1 MQCSQQKYLRQPK
14 VKGGTEEKH
23 TGYILKAMSA
33 FLACH
38 VSFIRHATGL
48 CKLAVYREQL
58 PFLWQ
63 KAMEHH
69 IQGRVVSEGVPCP
82 WGALCPGE
90 HHLFASVLDV
100 TINRPWFYFHRAVT

>member
-1 MQCSQQKYLRQPK
+1 MQCSQQQYLQQPK

-48 CKLAVYREQL
+48 CKLVVYREQL

-63 KAMEHH
+63 RLWSTISKGEWCPREYRVHGEHC
-69 IQGRVVSEGVPCP
+69 IQGS
-82 WGALCPGE
+82 
-90 HHLFASVLDV
+90 
-100 TINRPWFYFHRAVT
+100 TISLPLSLMSPSIGHGFIFIEL